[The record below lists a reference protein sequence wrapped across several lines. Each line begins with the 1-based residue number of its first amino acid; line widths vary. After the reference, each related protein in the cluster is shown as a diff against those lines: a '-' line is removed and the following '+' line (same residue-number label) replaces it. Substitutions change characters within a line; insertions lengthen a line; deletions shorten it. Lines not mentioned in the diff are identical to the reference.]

1 MRNQPDKPKKGKIA
15 YLRSK
20 PIKTTIHSHLVHIE
34 RAESVRVLF
43 ACEAGSRAWG
53 FPSADSDY
61 DVRFLYLRPTGWY
74 LTIDPGR
81 DVIER
86 PIDANLDITGWD
98 LKKALQL
105 LRKSNPPLMEWLNSP
120 IIYWEQTSAAVRMRA
135 LAPLFHMPATSA
147 RHYLR
152 MAQRSWAE
160 YQSKGASLK
169 MLFYSLRALL
179 AVSWIEQDFGVAPT
193 EFSRLLDRLI
203 ADSSLRGSIE
213 VLMAVKAGG
222 AEKDA
227 AGEVGQVVSFIQA
240 ELARREAQPALTA
253 GSMTDSGEL
262 DRLFRDV
269 LREVWDP

>member
-1 MRNQPDKPKKGKIA
+1 MSHIA
-15 YLRSK
+15 AS
-20 PIKTTIHSHLVHIE
+20 IHAQLAQTE
-34 RAESVRVLF
+34 RDEGVRVLF

-61 DVRFLYLRPTGWY
+61 DVRFLYLRPTDWY

-120 IIYWEQTSAAVRMRA
+120 VIYWEQTSAAARMRA
-135 LAPLFHMPATSA
+135 LAPTFHAPAMSK

-160 YQSKGASLK
+160 YQARGGALK

-179 AVSWIEQDFGVAPT
+179 AVSWIEQGYGVAPT
-193 EFSRLLDRLI
+193 EFARLLDRMV
-203 ADSSLRGSIE
+203 ADSSLRGAIE
-213 VLMAVKAGG
+213 DLLIVKAGG
-222 AEKDA
+222 KEKDPCGDA
-227 AGEVGQVVSFIQA
+227 ALVGQFIVS
-240 ELARREAQPALTA
+240 ELSRWETQPIPA
-253 GSMTDSGEL
+253 GGSSGETGDL
-262 DRLFRDV
+262 DRLFRDS
-269 LREVWDP
+269 LREVWETGS